1 MSHSYL
7 ISGNNPSA
15 IASVAMASPVGQ
27 LWLTAS
33 ELGLCSLRPLA
44 PTESMLDKQGR
55 VTLADESIHAAN
67 AILSRAQQQLEEYF
81 AQTRQQFTVP
91 LAPTGTVF
99 QQFVWQQLLEVPFGA
114 TASYG
119 ELAQRIGNPKA
130 ARAVGAAN
138 GANRIAIIIPCHRVI
153 GKQGALTGY
162 AWGLTM
168 KQQLIDIEQH

>member
-1 MSHSYL
+1 MSDNYL
-7 ISGNNPSA
+7 IAGNNPSA
-15 IASVAMASPVGQ
+15 IASLEIASPVGP

-33 ELGLCSLRPLA
+33 ELGLCSLRPVA
-44 PTESMLDKQGR
+44 PDPSMLDERRR
-55 VTLADESIHAAN
+55 VSVADDVFIAAEK
-67 AILSRAQQQLEEYF
+67 ILMVAQQQLDEYF
-81 AQTRQQFTVP
+81 AQMRRQFTLP

-99 QQFVWQQLLEVPFGA
+99 QQQVWQQLLSIPFGS
-114 TASYG
+114 TACYSD
-119 ELAQRIGNPKA
+119 LAQRIGNPKA

-168 KQQLIDIEQH
+168 KQQLIEIERS